1 MWDQLNKVSQWI
13 DGVVS
18 RVDYYL
24 KVVKWFFNALK
35 SISDILASFP
45 RNTADENS
53 TGKNQSDQRSGT
65 VSDGNGTGTAQ
76 Q

>member
-35 SISDILASFP
+35 TVSDILSTFP
-45 RNTADENS
+45 RNTADES
-53 TGKNQSDQRSGT
+53 TKSKDNSDQRSG
-65 VSDGNGTGTAQ
+65 SLPEGNGNGTAQ
-76 Q
+76 

>member
-1 MWDQLNKVSQWI
+1 MWDQLNKISTWI

-35 SISDILASFP
+35 TVSDILNTFP
-45 RNTADENS
+45 RNTADE
-53 TGKNQSDQRSGT
+53 TAKGKDTSDQRAGSAAE
-65 VSDGNGTGTAQ
+65 GNGSSSEK
-76 Q
+76 